1 MSRLSGRTSLS
12 LLLTSEFTSQL
23 QVYPRSGGFQQ
34 SIDAANLGSRVHKLE
49 QQIGA
54 GLIEEIIEVAEGE
67 LQLIDTMEKSK
78 V

>member
-1 MSRLSGRTSLS
+1 MSLHPNCRCILDRRT
-12 LLLTSEFTSQL
+12 
-23 QVYPRSGGFQQ
+23 FQQ
-34 SIDAANLGSRVHKLE
+34 YIDGANFGSRVHKLE

-54 GLIEEIIEVAEGE
+54 GLIEEIIDVAEGE

>member
-1 MSRLSGRTSLS
+1 
-12 LLLTSEFTSQL
+12 
-23 QVYPRSGGFQQ
+23 VYPRSGGFQQ
-34 SIDAANLGSRVHKLE
+34 SIDGANLGSRVHKLE